1 MRVLALSQHYK
12 SGSYAQIHRFTW
24 KVEVNNIPY
33 PPTHTVTD
41 IILTPLTVRERLEM
55 TWSSDYSVYQT
66 LAVSAWTSV
75 SSELE
80 IRSSYDVEYWESI
93 LMIPAVNKQNTSYTY
108 IQYMISICTGQGVRR
123 TYLWKPNCTSRNWLF
138 NSGIY
143 QIYFCKNSP
152 SQ

>member
-12 SGSYAQIHRFTW
+12 SGSYAQIHRFTC
-24 KVEVNNIPY
+24 KVEVNNILY
-33 PPTHTVTD
+33 PLTHTLTH

-66 LAVSAWTSV
+66 PAVSAWTCV

-93 LMIPAVNKQNTSYTY
+93 LMIPAVNKQITSYTY
-108 IQYMISICTGQGVRR
+108 NIH
-123 TYLWKPNCTSRNWLF
+123 TYNT
-138 NSGIY
+138 
-143 QIYFCKNSP
+143 
-152 SQ
+152 